1 MKEKWNRVEKAGKIR
16 LVILAVIIAWC
27 VYCVLGYTWELH
39 NLNIA
44 KGIVDTGGMGSF
56 WVDGTDFSW
65 ITALA
70 KVIGGGLN
78 FVVILIVY
86 GSYTL
91 AMMVLCGVPIL
102 VYWFFMIRKAEY
114 ILEEETEL
122 AKNICGLGGFLSVVI
137 GVIITKFQTRTP
149 SVWFTLVWLLFAFVG
164 VLLPLRRRLVKQQ
177 IIVEEDDVNDDNI
190 ID

>member
-27 VYCVLGYTWELH
+27 VYCVLAYTWELH

-44 KGIVDTGGMGSF
+44 KGIVDTGGMGSL

-70 KVIGGGLN
+70 KAIGGGLN

-91 AMMVLCGVPIL
+91 AMMVLCGGPIL
-102 VYWFFMIRKAEY
+102 VYWFFTIRKAEY

-122 AKNICGLGGFLSVVI
+122 AKNICGLGGFVSVVI
-137 GVIITKFQTRTP
+137 GVIITKFQPRTP
-149 SVWFTLVWLLFAFVG
+149 SVWLTLVWLLFAFVG